1 MYMGW
6 GTVFLL
12 CSTHSKNWYFFCKK
26 LSFFLS
32 LSLSLSLFET
42 MAEDGG
48 VDAAVGGEEDD
59 EGGGG
64 GDWRYSSLFPAET
77 RASRWA
83 SKLVFVTTPGRQHI
97 GGGPLLSREEEEE
110 EKKSRFQTLLERC
123 RVHPTKTTSETLA
136 QIEKDL
142 PRTGSTFENCGLS
155 KPGDKMW
162 DALKHILLAFAAH
175 DPATGYVQSMNFI
188 CAFFL
193 LSGMDEEN
201 AFWCLDGLVNRI
213 VPGYFT
219 EGMAKAMEDQR
230 VFSRVVN
237 KIEPELGVHL
247 DALGAD
253 NIVSAIT
260 SSQWLL
266 TLFVNVLPTRC
277 TFRVWDRVIE
287 SGHRA
292 PLFAASCALLGGTDA
307 KKKLLEATE
316 MGEAVE
322 RLQSLGKE
330 VGKDEKSMEKFE
342 SRFDRLCEHIDGKFI
357 EVVEAEVL
365 EEEGDVTTCL
375 KRAREEMFRKVCS
388 EDVLIAMEICKKQ
401 QRKIMHSSNSEAENE
416 NSMKLEK
423 NMILGKTT
431 VASFSQVLF
440 DDLSVVQAATEQE
453 EEEELVDELESL
465 DGDFVS
471 DDNDDDDD
479 MKRNN
484 NNRDVNTS
492 KEEYDVNMD
501 YDFDRRVESKQ
512 QKQQLN
518 EDEIPPKAGITIE
531 ASVAIIECI
540 LSLEREL
547 RVCVSDTA
555 SRGIAQ
561 LTTEAAL
568 VSVRAVSSID
578 LAVQREI
585 LVQELK
591 DFREGYEEC
600 LKRDALDLS
609 KVQVDRQALAWL
621 NETRE
626 RGERL
631 LFQMSVVKKVL
642 RIILTRAKLVEKN
655 SDTVTATTI
664 DPETG
669 TPRTSNKL
677 GVEKE
682 LSPTSLQRRIGLS
695 TSPSTMTTTTFN
707 SASRSSFD
715 GRMGSDSRRVNNYSN
730 ISSNNSNNDNDND
743 NNNNKSSNNNDWE
756 DIEKSELTEINEAE
770 KIELIDSKELDKTK
784 LENDRLFAENIK
796 RVQLLVEKTRENA
809 RTDLETLR
817 SFYESKKTTFS
828 REDVRGKTAIENWS
842 EFARKSRRE
851 RDATCGKKIA
861 AGVETL
867 VAPWEQSKREAEETV
882 ENDALDGDIEKDLDL
897 MEEATKLTDEIEKE
911 DHRLHA
917 ARSTMNAIDAMI
929 SRRGQALERE
939 MELFGRV
946 KDIQAARSRL
956 RHSLLNEVELAKE
969 DIELVLN
976 ARIDADYFQKSI
988 DDSLEKCK
996 RIQSISENALKTM
1009 LLAWIKFVEKTTIEI
1024 AMHCVSVV
1032 DALVEVAN
1040 SDAQQWDAAIKE
1052 VMKEQQRQR
1061 ELEAAK
1067 NAASGREHEDSPN
1080 LTRQTSNAA
1089 ADFLMSKMESLN
1101 ASLES
1106 SKLAQNFSKFKQR
1119 AKENVNEFRQ
1129 QVNASGDSSRYTNAE
1144 DSSTGGDDNTNN
1156 ESLMGKSTP
1165 KVSTPKLLVKMIS
1178 NAAGTPRESKHLVKL
1193 KEEAAR
1199 VDQENQKLMEM
1210 KRSLRELLMER

>member
-1 MYMGW
+1 M
-6 GTVFLL
+6 V
-12 CSTHSKNWYFFCKK
+12 
-26 LSFFLS
+26 
-32 LSLSLSLFET
+32 
-42 MAEDGG
+42 DGDDDDDG
-48 VDAAVGGEEDD
+48 DDASSPREEEDTKVED
-59 EGGGG
+59 TEERKTLQK
-64 GDWRYSSLFPAET
+64 WRHSSLYPEET

-83 SKLVFVTTPGRQHI
+83 SKLLETEVVTTNKQQGKDI
-97 GGGPLLSREEEEE
+97 
-110 EKKSRFQTLLERC
+110 KKDSYFQKLLERA
-123 RVHPTKTTSETLA
+123 RIEPTKATLETLS

-142 PRTGSTFENCGLS
+142 PRSGHTFGKCGLS

-162 DALKHILLAFAAH
+162 NSLKHILLAFAQH

-193 LSGMDEEN
+193 LSGMDEES

-292 PLFAASCALLGGTDA
+292 PLFAASCALLGGVDA
-307 KKKLLEATE
+307 KKRLLEATE

-322 RLQSLGKE
+322 RLQNLGKE
-330 VGKDEKSMEKFE
+330 VGKDEESMVKFE
-342 SRFDRLCEHIDGKFI
+342 SMFDRLCEHIDGTFI

-375 KRAREEMFRKVCS
+375 KREREEVFQKVCS
-388 EDVLIAMEICKKQ
+388 EDVILAMEICKKQ
-401 QRKIMHSSNSEAENE
+401 HREKTNSSRNSIEGENNE
-416 NSMKLEK
+416 NTLKLEK
-423 NMILGKTT
+423 NKILGKTT

-453 EEEELVDELESL
+453 EEEELVDDLESL
-465 DGDFVS
+465 DGDLVS
-471 DDNDDDDD
+471 DDDSDD
-479 MKRNN
+479 RNKN
-484 NNRDVNTS
+484 KNAEEDVNASS
-492 KEEYDVNMD
+492 KEEDADMND
-501 YDFDRRVESKQ
+501 DFDGKGSRNESKQ
-512 QKQQLN
+512 KERKQELT
-518 EDEIPPKAGITIE
+518 EDEIPPKAGIAID
-531 ASVAIIECI
+531 ASVAVIECI

-547 RVCVSDTA
+547 RVCISDTA

-568 VSVRAVSSID
+568 VSVRAISSSD
-578 LAVQREI
+578 LAVQRET
-585 LVQELK
+585 LVEELR

-621 NETRE
+621 NVTLE
-626 RGERL
+626 RGERV
-631 LFQMSVVKKVL
+631 LFQMGVVKKVL
-642 RIILTRAKLVEKN
+642 QNILMRMKLMESN
-655 SDTVTATTI
+655 SDAFTSHLTATGS
-664 DPETG
+664 DMS
-669 TPRTSNKL
+669 TPIPINKSV
-677 GVEKE
+677 VEKE
-682 LSPTSLQRRIGLS
+682 SSPASLQRRIGFS
-695 TSPSTMTTTTFN
+695 ASPPTTTTFN
-707 SASRSSFD
+707 SAGRASMDSTNSRD
-715 GRMGSDSRRVNNYSN
+715 TNTNNY
-730 ISSNNSNNDNDND
+730 
-743 NNNNKSSNNNDWE
+743 NNNNNNNDWE
-756 DIEKSELTEINEAE
+756 DIEKSELNQVIEAE
-770 KIELIDSKELDKTK
+770 KIELIDPKEVDETK
-784 LENDRLFAENIK
+784 LENDRLFAQDIK
-796 RVQLLVEKTRENA
+796 RLQRLVEKTKDNA
-809 RTDLETLR
+809 RIDLETLR
-817 SFYESKKTTFS
+817 SFYEVKKSTFS

-867 VAPWEQSKREAEETV
+867 VAPWEQSKREADETIA
-882 ENDALDGDIEKDLDL
+882 NDALDGDIEKNLDA

-929 SRRGQALERE
+929 SRRAQALERE
-939 MELFGRV
+939 IELFGRV

-956 RHSLLNEVELAKE
+956 RHSLLNEIKLARE
-969 DIELVLN
+969 DIELILN
-976 ARIDADYFQKSI
+976 ARLDANHFQKSI

-996 RIQSISENALKTM
+996 RIQSISETAVKTL
-1009 LLAWIKFVEKTTIEI
+1009 LLAWTTFIEKTTVEV

-1032 DALVEVAN
+1032 DASVEVAN
-1040 SDAQQWDAAIKE
+1040 SVAQRLNAEIKE
-1052 VMKEQQRQR
+1052 VLREQQKQH
-1061 ELEAAK
+1061 ELDAAK
-1067 NAASGREHEDSPN
+1067 NAAAGKEYEDSPIQ
-1080 LTRQTSNAA
+1080 RQTNKASG
-1089 ADFLMSKMESLN
+1089 FLASKMESLN
-1101 ASLES
+1101 ASLEGS
-1106 SKLAQNFSKFKQR
+1106 RLAQNFSKFKQR
-1119 AKENVNEFRQ
+1119 ANEKASEFVQ
-1129 QVNASGDSSRYTNAE
+1129 QVNASGELSRQTSTE
-1144 DSSTGGDDNTNN
+1144 DSIMGYENNSNDSLTG
-1156 ESLMGKSTP
+1156 TP
-1165 KVSTPKLLVKMIS
+1165 TVSTPTLLAKMMS
-1178 NAAGTPRESKHLVKL
+1178 NATGTPRESKHLVKL

-1199 VDQENQKLMEM
+1199 VEQRNQRLMET
-1210 KRSLRELLMER
+1210 KRSLRELLMKH

>member
-1 MYMGW
+1 MKP
-6 GTVFLL
+6 FRQNFCSFCLL
-12 CSTHSKNWYFFCKK
+12 PENKTKN
-26 LSFFLS
+26 
-32 LSLSLSLFET
+32 
-42 MAEDGG
+42 MVDGDDDDDG
-48 VDAAVGGEEDD
+48 DDASSPREEEDTKVED
-59 EGGGG
+59 TEERKTLQK
-64 GDWRYSSLFPAET
+64 WRHSSLYPEET

-83 SKLVFVTTPGRQHI
+83 SKLLETEVVTTNKQQGKDI
-97 GGGPLLSREEEEE
+97 
-110 EKKSRFQTLLERC
+110 KKDSYFQKLLERA
-123 RVHPTKTTSETLA
+123 RIEPTKATLETLS

-142 PRTGSTFENCGLS
+142 PRSGHTFEKCGLS

-162 DALKHILLAFAAH
+162 NSLKHILLAFAQH

-193 LSGMDEEN
+193 LSGMDEES

-292 PLFAASCALLGGTDA
+292 PLFAASCALLGGVDA
-307 KKKLLEATE
+307 KKRLLEATE

-322 RLQSLGKE
+322 RLQNLGKE
-330 VGKDEKSMEKFE
+330 VGKDEESMVKFE
-342 SRFDRLCEHIDGKFI
+342 SRFDRLCERIDGTFI

-375 KRAREEMFRKVCS
+375 KREREEVFQKVCS
-388 EDVLIAMEICKKQ
+388 EDVILAMEICKKQ
-401 QRKIMHSSNSEAENE
+401 HREKTNSSRNSIEGENNE
-416 NSMKLEK
+416 NTLKLEK
-423 NMILGKTT
+423 NKILGKTT

-453 EEEELVDELESL
+453 EEEELVDDLKSL
-465 DGDFVS
+465 DGDLVS
-471 DDNDDDDD
+471 DDDSGD
-479 MKRNN
+479 RNKN
-484 NNRDVNTS
+484 KNAEEDVNASS
-492 KEEYDVNMD
+492 KEEDADMND
-501 YDFDRRVESKQ
+501 DFDGKGSRNESKQ
-512 QKQQLN
+512 KERKQELA
-518 EDEIPPKAGITIE
+518 EDEIPPKAGIAID
-531 ASVAIIECI
+531 ASVAVIECI

-547 RVCVSDTA
+547 RVCISDTA

-568 VSVRAVSSID
+568 VSVRAISSSD
-578 LAVQREI
+578 LAVQRET
-585 LVQELK
+585 LVEELR

-621 NETRE
+621 NVTLE
-626 RGERL
+626 RGERV
-631 LFQMSVVKKVL
+631 LFQMGVVKKVL
-642 RIILTRAKLVEKN
+642 QNILMRMKLVESN
-655 SDTVTATTI
+655 SDAFTSHLTATGS
-664 DPETG
+664 DMS
-669 TPRTSNKL
+669 TPIPINKSV
-677 GVEKE
+677 VEKE
-682 LSPTSLQRRIGLS
+682 SSPASLQRRVGFS
-695 TSPSTMTTTTFN
+695 ASPPTTTTFN
-707 SASRSSFD
+707 SAGRASMDSTNSRD
-715 GRMGSDSRRVNNYSN
+715 TNTNNYYNN
-730 ISSNNSNNDNDND
+730 IN
-743 NNNNKSSNNNDWE
+743 NNNDWE
-756 DIEKSELTEINEAE
+756 DIEKSELNQIIEAE
-770 KIELIDSKELDKTK
+770 KIELIDPKEVDETK
-784 LENDRLFAENIK
+784 LENDRLFAQDIK
-796 RVQLLVEKTRENA
+796 RLQRLVEKTKDNA
-809 RTDLETLR
+809 RIDLETLR
-817 SFYESKKTTFS
+817 SFYEVKKSTFS

-867 VAPWEQSKREAEETV
+867 VAPWEQSKREADETIA
-882 ENDALDGDIEKDLDL
+882 NDALDGDIEKNLDA

-929 SRRGQALERE
+929 SRRAQALERE
-939 MELFGRV
+939 IELFGRV

-956 RHSLLNEVELAKE
+956 RHSLLNEIKLARE
-969 DIELVLN
+969 DIELILN
-976 ARIDADYFQKSI
+976 ARLDANHFQKSI

-996 RIQSISENALKTM
+996 RIQSISETAVKTL
-1009 LLAWIKFVEKTTIEI
+1009 LLAWTTFIEKTTVEV

-1032 DALVEVAN
+1032 DASVEVAN
-1040 SDAQQWDAAIKE
+1040 SVAQRLNAEIKE
-1052 VMKEQQRQR
+1052 VLREQQKQR
-1061 ELEAAK
+1061 ELDAAK
-1067 NAASGREHEDSPN
+1067 NAAAGKEYEDSPIQ
-1080 LTRQTSNAA
+1080 RQTNKASG
-1089 ADFLMSKMESLN
+1089 FLASKMESLN
-1101 ASLES
+1101 ASLEGS
-1106 SKLAQNFSKFKQR
+1106 RLAQNFSKFKQR
-1119 AKENVNEFRQ
+1119 ANEKASEFVQ
-1129 QVNASGDSSRYTNAE
+1129 QVNASGELSRQTSTE
-1144 DSSTGGDDNTNN
+1144 DSIMGYENNSNDSLTG
-1156 ESLMGKSTP
+1156 TP
-1165 KVSTPKLLVKMIS
+1165 TVSTPTLLAKMMS
-1178 NAAGTPRESKHLVKL
+1178 NATGTPRESKHLVKL

-1199 VDQENQKLMEM
+1199 VEQRNQRLMET
-1210 KRSLRELLMER
+1210 KRSLRELLMKH

>member
-1 MYMGW
+1 
-6 GTVFLL
+6 
-12 CSTHSKNWYFFCKK
+12 
-26 LSFFLS
+26 
-32 LSLSLSLFET
+32 

-48 VDAAVGGEEDD
+48 VDASVGGEDDDDDD
-59 EGGGG
+59 EGGGGGGG

-83 SKLVFVTTPGRQHI
+83 SKLVVTTPRGRRNV
-97 GGGPLLSREEEEE
+97 GGGPLVSSREEEEE

-162 DALKHILLAFAAH
+162 DALKHVLLAFAAH

-401 QRKIMHSSNSEAENE
+401 QRKIMHSSNDEAENE

-471 DDNDDDDD
+471 DDNDDDD

-501 YDFDRRVESKQ
+501 YDFDRRDEIKQ
-512 QKQQLN
+512 QKKQLN

-561 LTTEAAL
+561 LTTESAL

-642 RIILTRAKLVEKN
+642 RIILTRAKLVEIN

-669 TPRTSNKL
+669 TPMTSNKL

-715 GRMGSDSRRVNNYSN
+715 GRMGSDSRGVNNNSN

-743 NNNNKSSNNNDWE
+743 NNNNNNNNNNNSNNNDWE

-828 REDVRGKTAIENWS
+828 CEDVRGKTAIENWS

-861 AGVETL
+861 TGVETL

-976 ARIDADYFQKSI
+976 ARINADYFQKSI

-1032 DALVEVAN
+1032 DVLVEVAN
-1040 SDAQQWDAAIKE
+1040 SDAQQLDAAIKE
-1052 VMKEQQRQR
+1052 VLKEQQRQR

-1067 NAASGREHEDSPN
+1067 NAASGREHEDSPG
-1080 LTRQTSNAA
+1080 LQRQTSTSKA
-1089 ADFLMSKMESLN
+1089 ADFLVSKMESLN

-1144 DSSTGGDDNTNN
+1144 DSSTGGDDITNN
-1156 ESLMGKSTP
+1156 QSLMGTPTP
-1165 KVSTPKLLVKMIS
+1165 KVSTPTLLGKMMS